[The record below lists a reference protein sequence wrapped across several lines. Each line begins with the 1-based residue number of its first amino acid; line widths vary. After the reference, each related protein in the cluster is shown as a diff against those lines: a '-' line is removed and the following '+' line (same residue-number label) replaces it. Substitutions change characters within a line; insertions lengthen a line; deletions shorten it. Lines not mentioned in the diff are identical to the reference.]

1 MAKDSEIWK
10 PMFILDLPYEVD
22 KKFYQTAQS
31 SLQEMD
37 APMLQSDGDFGW
49 FSTFLKK
56 KNVETTKF
64 EGQSTVAGG
73 KGVDLLRK
81 MAALGVSCK
90 FVVVFGL
97 RLFILIIVSH
107 CCFFLKKMWTCR
119 TIWRRKCRPHS
130 MQRLKRRKK
139 WRIYTRHHKKEE
151 IWLAQTKKV
160 RMLMMTKAASSEIEK
175 SWKET

>member
-1 MAKDSEIWK
+1 MAVKVPTAFRTSEGLFEGYSHCGIGSQWLKFIEISLKKIYRGKDMAKDSEIWK

-107 CCFFLKKMWTCR
+107 CCFF
-119 TIWRRKCRPHS
+119 
-130 MQRLKRRKK
+130 
-139 WRIYTRHHKKEE
+139 
-151 IWLAQTKKV
+151 
-160 RMLMMTKAASSEIEK
+160 
-175 SWKET
+175 